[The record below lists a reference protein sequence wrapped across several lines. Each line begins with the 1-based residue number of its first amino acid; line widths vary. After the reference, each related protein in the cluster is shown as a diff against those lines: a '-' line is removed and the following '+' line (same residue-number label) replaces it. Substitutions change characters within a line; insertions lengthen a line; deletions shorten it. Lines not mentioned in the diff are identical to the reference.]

1 MTVSEIAVTPAVT
14 AVSKGNLSEDRL
26 AVVIGVL
33 VVALA
38 PFSLE
43 TGSSIDPVT

>member
-1 MTVSEIAVTPAVT
+1 MTVSEIAVKPAAT
-14 AVSKGNLSEDRL
+14 AASKGNLSEDWL
-26 AVVIGVL
+26 AAVTGVL
-33 VVALA
+33 VFALA